1 MFFTSGEHLAL
12 LPSSC
17 CAHYILLSP
26 CGMAPLV
33 GCWFR
38 TGCPDNGDVVDEG
51 SSHKGQHGK
60 VSVIG
65 GSAAYT
71 GAPYFAAYS
80 AMQVGADYGNVYC
93 TKEAAQA
100 IKSYS
105 PELVVFP
112 VMQEQSEQHARSST
126 GTF

>member
-1 MFFTSGEHLAL
+1 MV
-12 LPSSC
+12 
-17 CAHYILLSP
+17 
-26 CGMAPLV
+26 PLV

-38 TGCPDNGDVVDEG
+38 IGCPDNGDVVDEG

-80 AMQVGADYGNVYC
+80 AMHEGADYGNVYC

-112 VMQEQSEQHARSST
+112 VMQEQSEQQAHSST